1 MLEKTKKKLER
12 KDRPTWVGY
21 YSRLTPSK
29 KERIRKAEK
38 KHKGRRID
46 NDSSASFYIKIA
58 PACVKRF
65 VATSK

>member
-1 MLEKTKKKLER
+1 MLEKNKQKLQR
-12 KDRPTWVGY
+12 KIRPTWVGY

-46 NDSSASFYIKIA
+46 NDSSAFFYLI
-58 PACVKRF
+58 
-65 VATSK
+65 SN